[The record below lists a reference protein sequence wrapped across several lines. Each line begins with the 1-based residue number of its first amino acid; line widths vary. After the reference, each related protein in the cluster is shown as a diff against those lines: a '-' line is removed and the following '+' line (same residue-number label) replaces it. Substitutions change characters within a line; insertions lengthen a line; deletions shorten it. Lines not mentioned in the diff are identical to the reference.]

1 MNSKSLLVGLTLA
14 VGTFSGVAPSNAASQ
29 KPYRVAETQTEL
41 YIRVQKEMADQASAD
56 TDRVNAEKT
65 PAQMDVDTYRRA
77 QDATGTVG
85 LAHTPKVDPS
95 ANPDTPQG
103 APSR

>member
-14 VGTFSGVAPSNAASQ
+14 IGTLSSVTPSNAASQ

-41 YIRVQKEMADQASAD
+41 YMRVQKEMADELKANP
-56 TDRVNAEKT
+56 DRTNAGKV
-65 PAQMDVDTYRRA
+65 PAQADVDTYKRA
-77 QDATGTVG
+77 QDGTGTVG
-85 LAHTPKVDPS
+85 QARTPHPQVDSS
-95 ANPDTPQG
+95 AKPDG